1 MKKYPHYILLTL
13 PMTKSSSWTENI
25 WKIIDCYFHDNH
37 QLLVRHHMDSYNDFF
52 KHGIYQMFRER
63 NPVILTSN
71 YDSKMDDYSLKCHLY
86 MGGING
92 DRLYIGKP
100 VIYDDGRTHYMFPNE
115 ARLRNMTYGMTIHYD
130 VEVEITKLLQ
140 PGEEP
145 EKLYMVNPGGKEYS
159 NSIVEDNEKQ
169 RVVGG
174 ARKKSQTVDV
184 GDYSPSEM
192 KYILEET
199 NKSISQDDQ
208 NNMRIQKYK
217 FLLEK
222 VYLGKFPIMLQS
234 EFCVLN
240 GIPREIKYQMGECL
254 NDYGGYFI
262 IDGKEKI
269 IIPQEKF
276 ADNML
281 YIRKYESPGTLEPEA
296 MMEENTEN
304 EFLYSAEI
312 RSVSENI
319 SKPTRTL
326 SVKVVGPTSKLTQH
340 NIVVNIPNV
349 RKPVPLFILFRALGF
364 LSDKEI
370 ITICLLD
377 LEKNEDLLDYFV
389 PSIHES
395 GGIMTQTAAMRF
407 IAVLTKGKTFAHVH
421 SILSDFFLPHIGETN
436 YVQKAYYLGY
446 MVHRLVRV
454 WANIDQPINR
464 DSYKFKRIETSG
476 ELIGD
481 LFREYYKIQQKQI
494 FVTLDR
500 EKNLNLGLYNSIDGM
515 IQLVTKKEL
524 GAFMSRDLETGVKK
538 AFKGNWG
545 AYPHTKRIGVLQ
557 DINRLSYLST
567 LNHLRKTTLHLDAG
581 LKLVGPRLLHASQWG
596 YFDAIDSPDGSD
608 IGLHKHLTL
617 GAHITKSMSREPIL
631 AWLREKVNM
640 RTLEECTPKVLH
652 HLTKVFV
659 NGYWAGV
666 ITEPLQVVENIKL
679 HRRNALLPIYLSVY
693 FDIGQNTIYLYC
705 DGGRLCRPIFYF
717 DDSTGKFSYETPKM
731 KKLLEKEDSVLKWQD
746 LISGFHEK
754 KVPGF
759 SVDAMKLYDLYE
771 LYGEENGIGREKNPA
786 KIEKFIKEKAVIDY
800 VDNSESE
807 GMLVCMNPG
816 ILADHPGR
824 KYTHMEIHESLC
836 FSMMCNLTNF
846 LENNPATR
854 NNFSCG
860 QSKQAVSM
868 YHTNHQM
875 RMDKAAVVLDC
886 GETPLVKSRYL
897 EYINHE
903 QHPYGE
909 NAIVA
914 IMCYS
919 GYNVEDAILVNEGAI
934 QRGLFRT
941 TYYST
946 YETHEEKGTKEGM
959 LQTSDKQFANIEN
972 LLLSGVEVHGKRVGY
987 EYDKLDDYGIIKEGT
1002 EIHDK
1007 VVIIGMTSFTTDSK
1021 THFDECKT
1029 TKKGQLGIVD
1039 KTLIT
1044 EGEVGERIAKVRVR
1058 EVRMPA
1064 HGDKMASR
1072 AGQKGTVGLII
1083 PEKDMPFTKDG
1094 IKPDLIINPHAIPT
1108 RMTIGQLVECIAG
1121 KAAALYGGFANCTA
1135 YSNHTME
1142 NIFHYGELLTSMG
1155 FHSSGNE
1162 IMYNGYTGEQMDS
1175 VIFMGPTY
1183 YMRLKHMVK
1192 DKINYRTTGP
1202 RSKLTRQTVGGRAND
1217 GGLRIGE
1224 MERDAI
1230 IAHGA
1235 VNMLTESMM
1244 ERGDKYYM
1252 AVCNKTGMIAVYN
1265 PNKNLFYSPMADGPI
1280 QFVGSFNDP
1289 ENQMHI
1295 QHISKFGRSFSIVC
1309 VPYTM
1314 KLLLQEL
1321 QTMNVVMRIITE
1333 DNIDQIENMKFS
1345 KNVDKLLQMP
1355 VKNMQS
1361 VVDMNKDAL
1370 KGKILGQEQ
1379 KQEEYQNRIDS
1390 PIINNSVENI
1400 PVEMLAPPLS
1410 PEYSNLSPVINVPTP
1425 VYSESNSPRYVPR
1438 TPDYEKDVSSLPLYE
1453 PSTPETS
1460 PPGNF
1465 YFPSTPN
1472 ESPPPINPYVETETR
1487 NGGNQDVFEI
1497 GDSVAIH
1504 GGNPSQ
1510 LWKVKDRGN
1519 GYVTVID
1526 NEGLSAHHPT
1536 EDHIKVVSPEL
1547 LYFPRVESFGAA
1559 AHSSSE
1565 YPLDPQMGY
1574 SSAPGVPGHFVA
1586 PPAAPSLP
1594 QSLNFSPTIVVGDNN
1609 KIPNRMDGHEN
1620 YGGGGGGGTPS
1631 QENNHTSSVDFNL
1644 PIVVKKNEAS
1654 PSSQENTG
1662 NESSKEKGEGGGGG
1676 GNPFLDF
1683 FKIRKIG

>member
-1 MKKYPHYILLTL
+1 
-13 PMTKSSSWTENI
+13 MTESSSWTENV
-25 WKIIDCYFHDNH
+25 WKIIDCYFRDNH

-71 YDSKMDDYSLKCHLY
+71 YDSKLDDYSLKCHLY

-145 EKLYMVNPGGKEYS
+145 EKLFMVSSGGKEYS
-159 NSIVEDNEKQ
+159 ASIVEDNDTQ

-174 ARKKSQTVDV
+174 GPRKKSQTVDV

-199 NKSISQDDQ
+199 NKSVTQDDQ
-208 NNMRIQKYK
+208 NNMKIQKYK

-281 YIRKYESPGTLEPEA
+281 YIRKYESPGSLEPEA

-326 SVKVVGPTSKLTQH
+326 SVKVVAPTSKLTQH

-370 ITICLLD
+370 ITMCLLD
-377 LEKNEDLLDYFV
+377 LEKNEDLLDFFV

-395 GGIMTQTAAMRF
+395 GGIMSQMAALRF

-454 WANIDQPINR
+454 WGNIDQPINR

-494 FVTLDR
+494 FVMLDR

-524 GAFMSRDLETGVKK
+524 GAFMTRDLEIGVKK

-545 AYPHTKRIGVLQ
+545 AYAHTKKIGVLQ

-617 GAHITKSMSREPIL
+617 GAHITKSMSREPIV

-693 FDIGQNTIYLYC
+693 FDIAQNTIYLYC
-705 DGGRLCRPIFYF
+705 DGGRLSRPIFYF

-731 KKLLEKEDSVLKWQD
+731 KKLLENEDSLLKWQE
-746 LISGFHEK
+746 LISGFHTK
-754 KVPGF
+754 KAPGF

-816 ILADHPGR
+816 VLADHPGR

-868 YHTNHQM
+868 YHSNHQM

-886 GETPLVKSRYL
+886 GQTPLVKSRYL

-914 IMCYS
+914 IMCYT

-972 LLLSGVEVHGKRVGY
+972 LLLSGVDVHGKRVGY
-987 EYDKLDDYGIIKEGT
+987 EYDKLDEYGIIKEGT

-1094 IKPDLIINPHAIPT
+1094 IKPDLIINPHAVPT

-1135 YSNHTME
+1135 YSGNTMD
-1142 NIFHYGELLTSMG
+1142 NIRQYGELLTTMG
-1155 FHSSGNE
+1155 YHSSGNE

-1224 MERDAI
+1224 MERDAV

-1280 QFVGSFNDP
+1280 QYVGSFNDP

-1295 QHISKFGRSFSIVC
+1295 KHISKFGRSFSIVC

-1321 QTMNVVMRIITE
+1321 QSMNVVMRIITE
-1333 DNIDQIENMKFS
+1333 ENIDQIENMKFS
-1345 KNVDKLLQMP
+1345 KNVEKLLQMP
-1355 VKNMQS
+1355 VKNMQT
-1361 VVDMNKDAL
+1361 VVDMNKNIL
-1370 KGKILGQEQ
+1370 KGNLFGQPS
-1379 KQEEYQNRIDS
+1379 EEDAEYINRVET
-1390 PIINNSVENI
+1390 PMTTRSVEN
-1400 PVEMLAPPLS
+1400 PPLS
-1410 PEYSNLSPVINVPTP
+1410 PEYSNVSPALNIPTP
-1425 VYSESNSPRYVPR
+1425 VYNESNSPVYVPR
-1438 TPDYEKDVSSLPLYE
+1438 TPESEYDNEIFQPSLYGPI
-1453 PSTPETS
+1453 TPENS
-1460 PPGNF
+1460 PPENL
-1465 YFPSTPN
+1465 YSPSTPN
-1472 ESPPPINPYVETETR
+1472 ELPPTSPNYPYVETYIR
-1487 NGGNQDVFEI
+1487 KGGNVDVFEI
-1497 GDSVAIH
+1497 GDKVAIY

-1519 GYVTVID
+1519 GYVTVMH
-1526 NEGLSAHHPT
+1526 EEHSSHYPPT
-1536 EDHIKVVSPEL
+1536 EDSIKVVSPEL
-1547 LYFPRVESFGAA
+1547 LYYPSPPPSVPGSDYPLHDPMAYPP
-1559 AHSSSE
+1559 SSSPFSE
-1565 YPLDPQMGY
+1565 G
-1574 SSAPGVPGHFVA
+1574 PGPAFA
-1586 PPAAPSLP
+1586 PPPPPLP
-1594 QSLNFSPTIVVGDNN
+1594 QALNFSPMIVVGDHN
-1609 KIPNRMDGHEN
+1609 KLPNRVDGHELYN
-1620 YGGGGGGGTPS
+1620 GGALA
-1631 QENNHTSSVDFNL
+1631 QDHVNANANHNNSVDLNRPF
-1644 PIVVKKNEAS
+1644 VVKKSDE
-1654 PSSQENTG
+1654 PSSSSSHENGG
-1662 NESSKEKGEGGGGG
+1662 NESSKEEGGGG
-1676 GNPFLDF
+1676 GNPFMDF